1 MAKKSL
7 IEKEKRKAE
16 MVNRAWAK
24 RAALREKAKD
34 LTISDEERTEAQ
46 VQLNKMPRNTSYIRR
61 RNRCQLTGRSRGYL
75 RKFKLSR
82 LCFRELAN
90 AGKIP
95 GVVKASW

>member
-7 IEKEKRKAE
+7 IEKEKRREQK
-16 MVNRAWAK
+16 VNNSWEK
-24 RAALREKAKD
+24 RAKLRQLAKD
-34 LTISDEERTEAQ
+34 LTISDEERAQ
-46 VQLNKMPRNTSYIRR
+46 AQLQLNKMPRDSSYIRR
-61 RNRCQLTGRSRGYL
+61 RNRCQLTGRPRGFL

-90 AGKIP
+90 TGMIP

>member
-7 IEKEKRKAE
+7 IEKEKRREKK
-16 MVNRAWAK
+16 VNNAWEK
-24 RAALREKAKD
+24 RAKLRQLAKD
-34 LTISDEERTEAQ
+34 LTISDEERAQ
-46 VQLNKMPRNTSYIRR
+46 AQLQLNKMPRDTSPIRR
-61 RNRCQLTGRSRGYL
+61 RNRCQLTGRPRGFL

-90 AGKIP
+90 TGMIP